1 MNTIGYSIQSTQR
14 TDELSVPGFSS
25 QTKSILKISLV
36 LLFYIVT
43 NYINGMLIAVFYK
56 HHIFHRNPRY
66 ILFIHMVLNDVLEIT
81 IAIIMHIWTEIVYI
95 MPVSFCYFLMAIAVT
110 TTYNTPLNLAF
121 MALER
126 YIAVCKP
133 LHHPNICTLSR
144 TYIIL
149 NIIWLISFL
158 SPASDLIIILNVE
171 PKNFFS
177 TEIICDSDSFVRTYS
192 LSVKRDYMSFTYFAV
207 AWLTMV
213 YTYIHIVITARS
225 ISRSEKS
232 SARKAYNTVLL
243 HAIQLTLSSLM
254 FLDPLVNNLWL
265 YYQYQDPGDV
275 QYFTYVLIILF
286 PRLLSPLIYGIREEN
301 FRKYLKEYV
310 KVCTLVKQSPSR

>member
-14 TDELSVPGFSS
+14 TDELSVPGYSN

-36 LLFYIVT
+36 LIFYIVT
-43 NYINGMLIAVFYK
+43 NYINGMLIAVFFK
-56 HHIFHRNPRY
+56 HNIFHRNPRY
-66 ILFIHMVLNDVLEIT
+66 ILFIHMVLNDVLEIS
-81 IAIIMHIWTEIVYI
+81 IAIFMHIWKEVAYI
-95 MPVSFCYFLMAIAVT
+95 MPVSLCYFLMTIAIT
-110 TTYNTPLNLAF
+110 TTYNTPLNLAL

-126 YIAVCKP
+126 YIAICKP
-133 LHHPNICTLSR
+133 LHHSNICTLRR

-171 PKNFFS
+171 PMSFFS
-177 TEIICDSDSFVRTYS
+177 TKIICYSESFVRTYF
-192 LSVKRDYMSFTYFAV
+192 LSVKRSCMSFTYFAV
-207 AWLTMV
+207 AWLTMA
-213 YTYIHIVITARS
+213 YTYIHIVFAARS
-225 ISRSEKS
+225 ASRSEKS

-254 FLDPLVNNLWL
+254 FLHPLVTNLWL
-265 YYQYQDPGDV
+265 YYQNQDPGDV

-286 PRLLSPLIYGIREEN
+286 PRLLSPLIYGVREEN
-301 FRKYLKEYV
+301 FRKYLTEYI
-310 KVCTLVKQSPSR
+310 KVCTLIKESPSR